1 FYFAV
6 PAILAILSFAALRL
20 RAEHQVRLATGF
32 LLMALSISGVESF
45 LTFVYSGTDAFQQ
58 TPLLGI
64 PMDKRKKVA
73 AKLAREFGREIDI
86 RDTDEVINDL
96 RERGIDAVRQI
107 SLSLPMKQADNGM
120 TAVLDID
127 GVEIMPLAGI
137 ANKVTVAC

>member
-1 FYFAV
+1 MPVRKKNMRGPGKLPTIGVRISRTILVGVGVSCVCALLYVGYYYAWSGQRHFTSHQGVIFYFAV

-73 AKLAREFGREIDI
+73 A
-86 RDTDEVINDL
+86 
-96 RERGIDAVRQI
+96 
-107 SLSLPMKQADNGM
+107 
-120 TAVLDID
+120 
-127 GVEIMPLAGI
+127 
-137 ANKVTVAC
+137 